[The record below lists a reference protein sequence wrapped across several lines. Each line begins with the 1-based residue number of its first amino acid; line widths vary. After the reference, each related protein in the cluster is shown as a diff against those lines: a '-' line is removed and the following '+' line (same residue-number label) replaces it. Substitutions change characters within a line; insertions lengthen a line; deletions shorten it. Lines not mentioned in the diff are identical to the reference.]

1 MIYIKKRREA
11 LGLTQTQIADRLG
24 VAKMTVSAYEAG
36 KNMPGAEKLP
46 ALAQILGCTIDE
58 LYHEPLDGEGKEESA
73 C

>member
-24 VAKMTVSAYEAG
+24 ISKMTVSAYEAG
-36 KNMPGAEKLP
+36 KTMPGAEKLP

-58 LYHEPLDGEGKEESA
+58 LYHEPPDGEGKEA
-73 C
+73 G